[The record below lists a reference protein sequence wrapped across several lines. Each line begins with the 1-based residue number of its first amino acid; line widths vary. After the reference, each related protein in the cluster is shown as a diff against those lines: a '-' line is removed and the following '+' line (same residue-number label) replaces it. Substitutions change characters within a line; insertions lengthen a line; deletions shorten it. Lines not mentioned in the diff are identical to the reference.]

1 MKNGLI
7 PVATLNSSLK
17 SHCKRCGM
25 AGVFS
30 TRMHRPLSLFILTCA
45 ALFSGFA
52 SRIAAAETDRHV
64 VLISV
69 DGLAHY
75 YFDDPRADMPTIRRL
90 AAEGA
95 RAKRMTTSL
104 PTVTWP
110 NHTTLVTGVH
120 PGKHGVI
127 GNDFFDRKEQKV
139 VAYIPDPV
147 FNKDE
152 IVKTPTIYDVAHDA
166 GLSTAGICWP
176 ASRGAK
182 TWDWTIPDVFDQ
194 ATFEQYST
202 PSLLAECREA
212 GIPYEKQN
220 EWCKAGGAG
229 KPMRDWMYATLASHI
244 IRKHQPKL
252 TCLHLMSVDGLQHA
266 TGRNTPEAY
275 WAINDSDNRVRQVVE
290 AVEAAGLTD
299 KTTFVVVSD
308 HGFITYKKQIQPNVL
323 LKKEGLVKAAL
334 GNKVTERRVW
344 CHAQGVAFIY
354 VLDQEN
360 RVALLKDITPKLA
373 ALEGVEE
380 VIEEKDFAKYGLE
393 TADKDSRMPDL
404 ILSPKDGYLFSGNAG
419 GEELIVPVESPK
431 GAHGYSPANPLM
443 DATFVISGAGIKKGV
458 VIDKMA
464 NIDVAPTMAKLLG
477 LGIKGAD
484 GRVLTEV
491 LK

>member
-1 MKNGLI
+1 
-7 PVATLNSSLK
+7 V
-17 SHCKRCGM
+17 
-25 AGVFS
+25 
-30 TRMHRPLSLFILTCA
+30 
-45 ALFSGFA
+45 
-52 SRIAAAETDRHV
+52 IA
-64 VLISV
+64 
-69 DGLAHY
+69 
-75 YFDDPRADMPTIRRL
+75 
-90 AAEGA
+90 
-95 RAKRMTTSL
+95 
-104 PTVTWP
+104 
-110 NHTTLVTGVH
+110 
-120 PGKHGVI
+120 
-127 GNDFFDRKEQKV
+127 NDFFDRKEQKV

-166 GLSTAGICWP
+166 GLSTAGVCWP

-202 PSLLAECREA
+202 PSLLAECREV
-212 GIPYEKQN
+212 GIPYEKQM
-220 EWCKAGGAG
+220 EWCKAGNAG
-229 KPMRDWMYATLASHI
+229 KAMRDWMYATLASHI
-244 IRKHQPKL
+244 IRKHKPKL
-252 TCLHLMSVDGLQHA
+252 TCLHLMSVDALQHA

-275 WAINDSDNRVRQVVE
+275 WAINDSDNRVRQIVE
-290 AVEAAGLTD
+290 AVEAAGLTE
-299 KTTFVVVSD
+299 KTTFVVASD

-323 LKKEGLVKAAL
+323 FKKEGLVKAAL

-360 RVALLKDITPKLA
+360 RAALLKDLTPKLA
-373 ALEGVEE
+373 AMEGVEE

-393 TADKDSRMPDL
+393 TADKDPRMPDL

-419 GEELIVPVESPK
+419 GEELVVPVEAPK

-443 DATFVISGAGIKKGV
+443 DATFVISGAGVKKGV
-458 VIDKMA
+458 TIDRMA

-477 LGIKGAD
+477 LEIKGAD

>member
-1 MKNGLI
+1 
-7 PVATLNSSLK
+7 
-17 SHCKRCGM
+17 
-25 AGVFS
+25 
-30 TRMHRPLSLFILTCA
+30 MHRRLSLLLAIGAVVLG
-45 ALFSGFA
+45 FSHSSSGA
-52 SRIAAAETDRHV
+52 DSDRHV
-64 VLISV
+64 ILISV

-75 YFDDPRADMPTIRRL
+75 YFEDPKAEMPTIRRL

-95 RAKRMTTSL
+95 RAKHMTTSL

-120 PGKHGVI
+120 AGKHGVI

-152 IVKTPTIYDVAHDA
+152 IVKTPTIYDVVHDA
-166 GLSTAGICWP
+166 GMSTAGICWP

-182 TWDWTIPDVFDQ
+182 SWDWTIPDVFDQ

-212 GIPYEKQN
+212 GIPFEKQN
-220 EWCKAGGAG
+220 EWCKAGTAG
-229 KPMRDWMYATLASHI
+229 KPMRDWLYANLACHI
-244 IRKHQPKL
+244 IRKHKPKL
-252 TCLHLMSVDGLQHA
+252 MCLHYMSVDGLQH
-266 TGRNTPEAY
+266 GYGSKTPEAY
-275 WAINDSDNRVRQVVE
+275 WAINDSDNRIRQVVE
-290 AVEAAGLTD
+290 AVEDAGLKD
-299 KTTFVVVSD
+299 KTTFVVTAD
-308 HGFITYKKQIQPNVL
+308 HGFITYKKRIQPNVL
-323 LKKEGLVKAAL
+323 LKKEGLIKAAL

-344 CHAQGVAFIY
+344 CHAQGVAYIY
-354 VLDQEN
+354 ILDQAN
-360 RVALLKDITPKLA
+360 RDALLKDLTPKLA
-373 ALEGVEE
+373 ALEGIEE

-393 TADKDSRMPDL
+393 TAAKDPRMPDL
-404 ILSPKDGYLFSGNAG
+404 ILSPKDGYVIG
-419 GEELIVPVESPK
+419 GDVGGDELVVAADAPK

-443 DATFVISGAGIKKGV
+443 DASFVISGAGIKKGV
-458 VIDKMA
+458 IIDKMA

-477 LGIKGAD
+477 VEIKGAD

>member
-1 MKNGLI
+1 MRCSFLYILI
-7 PVATLNSSLK
+7 TFGAVLSGPIRSSQGAD
-17 SHCKRCGM
+17 S
-25 AGVFS
+25 
-30 TRMHRPLSLFILTCA
+30 
-45 ALFSGFA
+45 
-52 SRIAAAETDRHV
+52 DRHV
-64 VLISV
+64 ILISV
-69 DGLAHY
+69 DGMAHY
-75 YFDDPRADMPTIRRL
+75 YFDDPKAEMPTIRRL

-95 RAKRMTTSL
+95 RAKQMTTSL

-120 PGKHGVI
+120 AGKHGVI

-166 GLSTAGICWP
+166 GLSTAGVCWP

-182 TWDWTIPDVFDQ
+182 TWNWTIPDVFEQ

-220 EWCKAGGAG
+220 EWCKLGTAG
-229 KPMRDWMYATLASHI
+229 KPMRDWLYANVATHI
-244 IRKHQPKL
+244 IRKHKPGL
-252 TCLHLMSVDGLQHA
+252 MCLHYMSVDGLQH
-266 TGRNTPEAY
+266 GYGSKTPEAY
-275 WAINDSDNRVRQVVE
+275 WAINDSDNRVRQIVE
-290 AVEAAGLTD
+290 AVEEAGLKD
-299 KTTFVVVSD
+299 KTTFVVTAD
-308 HGFITYKKQIQPNVL
+308 HGFITYKKRIQPNVL
-323 LKKEGLVKAAL
+323 LKKEGLIKAAL

-344 CHAQGVAFIY
+344 CHAQGVAYIY
-354 VLDQEN
+354 VLDQAN
-360 RVALLKDITPKLA
+360 REALLKDITPKLA
-373 ALEGVEE
+373 AMEGIEE

-393 TADKDSRMPDL
+393 TAAKDPRMPDL
-404 ILSPKDGYLFSGNAG
+404 ILSPKDGYVIGADVGGDEVVVSAG
-419 GEELIVPVESPK
+419 EAK

-443 DATFVISGAGIKKGV
+443 DASFVISGAGIKKGV
-458 VIDKMA
+458 VLDKIA
-464 NIDVAPTMAKLLG
+464 NIDVAPTIAKLLG
-477 LGIKGAD
+477 VEIKGAD

>member
-1 MKNGLI
+1 M
-7 PVATLNSSLK
+7 
-17 SHCKRCGM
+17 RCR
-25 AGVFS
+25 F
-30 TRMHRPLSLFILTCA
+30 LSLVIAFGAVAFGPTGPSHA
-45 ALFSGFA
+45 AD
-52 SRIAAAETDRHV
+52 TDRHV

-75 YFDDPRADMPTIRRL
+75 YFDDPKADMPTIRRL

-95 RAKRMTTSL
+95 HARHMTTSL

-152 IVKTPTIYDVAHDA
+152 IVKSPTIYDVAHDA
-166 GLSTAGICWP
+166 GMTTAGICWP

-212 GIPYEKQN
+212 GIPFEKQN
-220 EWCKAGGAG
+220 EWCKAGNAG
-229 KPMRDWMYATLASHI
+229 KPMRDWMYTNLACHI
-244 IRKHQPKL
+244 IRKHKPRL
-252 TCLHLMSVDGLQHA
+252 MCLHLMSVDGLQH
-266 TGRNTPEAY
+266 GYGSKTPEAY
-275 WAINDSDNRVRQVVE
+275 WAINDSDNRVRQVVQ
-290 AVEAAGLTD
+290 AVEDAGLKD
-299 KTTFVVVSD
+299 KTTFVVTAD
-308 HGFITYKKQIQPNVL
+308 HGFITYKKRIQPNVL
-323 LKKEGLVKAAL
+323 LKKEGLIKAAL

-344 CHAQGVAFIY
+344 CHAQGVAYIY
-354 VLDQEN
+354 ILDQAN
-360 RVALLKDITPKLA
+360 RDALLKDLTPKLA
-373 ALEGVEE
+373 ALEGIEE

-393 TADKDSRMPDL
+393 TAAKDPRMPDL
-404 ILSPKDGYLFSGNAG
+404 ILSPKDGYTIGADVG
-419 GEELIVPVESPK
+419 GEEVVVSAGDPK
-431 GAHGYSPANPLM
+431 GAHGYSPSNALM
-443 DATFVISGAGIKKGV
+443 DASFVISGAGIKKGV
-458 VIDKMA
+458 VLEKIA

-477 LGIKGAD
+477 AEMKSAD